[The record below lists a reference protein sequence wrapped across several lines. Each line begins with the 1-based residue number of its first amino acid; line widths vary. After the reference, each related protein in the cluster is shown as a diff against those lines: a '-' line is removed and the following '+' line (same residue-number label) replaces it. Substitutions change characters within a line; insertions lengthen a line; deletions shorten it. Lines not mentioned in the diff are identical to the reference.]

1 MLTFIEDNLVL
12 MLTGSTMVFFG
23 GILYKTT
30 KYAFIS
36 GGQFRN
42 KQESLL
48 IFLIAIPI
56 TGYITL
62 LVQNFWLNITEQ
74 LSLLNML
81 GVLIIAGMLAINYSI
96 KNWKFLD
103 EKSLFFYLIGII
115 LFLLF

>member
-23 GILYKTT
+23 GVLYKKT

-48 IFLIAIPI
+48 IF
-56 TGYITL
+56 
-62 LVQNFWLNITEQ
+62 
-74 LSLLNML
+74 
-81 GVLIIAGMLAINYSI
+81 
-96 KNWKFLD
+96 
-103 EKSLFFYLIGII
+103 
-115 LFLLF
+115 

>member
-23 GILYKTT
+23 GVLYKKT

-62 LVQNFWLNITEQ
+62 YVQDFWLNITEQ
-74 LSLLNML
+74 FSLLNML
-81 GVLIIAGMLAINYSI
+81 GIIIIVGMLAVNFSV
-96 KNWKFLD
+96 KNWNFLD
-103 EKSLFFYLIGII
+103 KKSIFIYLIGFI
-115 LFLLF
+115 LFQFF